1 MIFRLT
7 QAICKITCKD
17 QKPALETELLIFNME
32 GVKLNLSSLWQNA
45 WNAIEVNSL
54 GFLAED
60 AKYWIVTDMS

>member
-7 QAICKITCKD
+7 QTICKISCKD
-17 QKPALETELLIFNME
+17 QKPALETQLLIFNME
-32 GVKLNLSSLWQNA
+32 GVKWYPSSLWQNT

-60 AKYWIVTDMS
+60 AKYWEVTDMS